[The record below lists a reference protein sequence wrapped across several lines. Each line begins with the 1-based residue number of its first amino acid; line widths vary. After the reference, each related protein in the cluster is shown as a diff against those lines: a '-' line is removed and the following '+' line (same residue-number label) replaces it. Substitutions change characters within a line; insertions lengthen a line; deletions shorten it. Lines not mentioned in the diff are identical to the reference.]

1 MVFLRRHLYL
11 VLWLI
16 APLLVLGACAYRG
29 DIDQPVTIKATWFS
43 YLNGDDIRAA
53 CQGGAPDRFRL
64 IYNGNYEEQLRSY
77 EVTSLGGGGAGY
89 KARVMDGSG
98 LDLTH
103 FSLSDPQ
110 SMARWTTSQARL
122 DPEELAGLDG
132 ALAASGAFGASPQGL
147 RLASE
152 QFYWVMSACRG
163 GVFYFNAWL
172 YPSPRFDQLVF
183 ADVLLRYDRTGI
195 ALNPLRE
202 VSGAV
207 RFRRNAPGE
216 ERSSHFDVQVGDG
229 GLQGMMT
236 LF

>member
-1 MVFLRRHLYL
+1 MVSLRRPLHL
-11 VLWLI
+11 VLWL
-16 APLLVLGACAYRG
+16 ASLLALGACAYRG

-53 CQGGAPDRFRL
+53 CQGGAPDRYRL

-89 KARVMDGSG
+89 KARVARGAG
-98 LDLTH
+98 LDLTR
-103 FSLSDPQ
+103 FSLSDLQ

-122 DPEELAGLDG
+122 DPGQLAGLDG
-132 ALAASGAFGASPQGL
+132 ALAASSAFGTAPQGL

-172 YPSPRFDQLVF
+172 YPSQRFDQLVF
-183 ADVLLRYDRTGI
+183 ADVLLRYDGTGI
-195 ALNPLRE
+195 AVNPPRKVPRGE
-202 VSGAV
+202 RIRRAV
-207 RFRRNAPGE
+207 PGE
-216 ERSSHFDVQVGDG
+216 GMPLHFDVQVGER
-229 GLQGMMT
+229 GLEGMGS